1 MSTESL
7 DPPSAKAALAPR
19 AARPAWLRW
28 VLLGSVVAA
37 VVLVFATGL
46 HRYVSFRTLVKYHDT
61 LNDLVVNHY
70 YMAVLIYF
78 AAYVVTV
85 ALSIPGALVF
95 TVTGGFL
102 FGGFWGGTFAVVCGT
117 IGAAIVFMIARTT
130 VGEALA
136 HQAGPRLRRIGEGF
150 RDGAWS
156 YLLFLRFVPV
166 FPFWLVNLAPAL
178 FKMSFRDF
186 VSATFLGIIP
196 ATYAFAY
203 AGASFG
209 SMLVDKLAAAEACRA
224 AGGANCVVKFEPAK
238 VLTSDLI
245 GLFLA
250 LGIISLL
257 PVVARLWR
265 RKSKPG
271 P

>member
-1 MSTESL
+1 MSTERL
-7 DPPSAKAALAPR
+7 DPPSVPTALAPR
-19 AARPAWLRW
+19 AARPAWVRW
-28 VLLGSVVAA
+28 VLLGMVVAA
-37 VVLVFATGL
+37 VLLVFVSGL
-46 HRYVSFRTLVKYHDT
+46 HRYVAFHTLVKYHDT
-61 LNDLVVNHY
+61 LNDLVLNHY
-70 YMAVLIYF
+70 FMAMLIYV
-78 AAYVVTV
+78 AAYIVTV

-102 FGGFWGGTFAVVCGT
+102 FGGFWGGTYAVVCGT
-117 IGAAIVFMIARTT
+117 IGAAIVFAIARTT
-130 VGEALA
+130 IGEALA

-150 RDGAWS
+150 RDNAWS

-178 FKMSFRDF
+178 FKMTFRDF

-209 SMLVDKLAAAEACRA
+209 GMLDDKLAAAEACRA
-224 AGGANCVVKFEPAK
+224 AGGVNCAVKFEPGK
-238 VLTSDLI
+238 VLTGDLL

-257 PVVARLWR
+257 PIVARLWR
-265 RKSKPG
+265 RAKSRP
-271 P
+271 